1 MKQRGFDEG
10 RGLDVFQ
17 CFDIFT
23 STGAGRRYLF
33 LENYL
38 IQLESRYLFSKND
51 LKSGRGLFSIL

>member
-1 MKQRGFDEG
+1 MRVY

-23 STGAGRRYLF
+23 STEAGRRYLF
-33 LENYL
+33 LENYS